1 MKLYVI
7 IVLII
12 QNVLRLTLFHI
23 ILKYNDILKESMPL
37 PIIIQFHCIPLP
49 LECGSANQE
58 IRIVGGRP
66 TGVNQYPWIARLVY
80 DGQFHCGASLLTQ
93 DYVLTA
99 AHCVRRYEFILLNSN
114 RNLNIIVINIV

>member
-1 MKLYVI
+1 MYEENVK
-7 IVLII
+7 IVPII
-12 QNVLRLTLFHI
+12 QKVLSLTMFKITFDTIANYYSIHYI
-23 ILKYNDILKESMPL
+23 
-37 PIIIQFHCIPLP
+37 P

-114 RNLNIIVINIV
+114 HNLNIIIIIIVIVINIV